1 MKTYKIDEM
10 TTVYQDDK
18 GHWTGDLYDGLV
30 QGANLL
36 ESEVIDMMQR
46 RNREM
51 LRQVFP
57 MFGFHS

>member
-1 MKTYKIDEM
+1 MKTYKIDNE
-10 TTVYQDDK
+10 TTVYQDEH

-30 QGANLL
+30 TGESLL
-36 ESEVIDMMQR
+36 ESEVIDMMER

-57 MFGFHS
+57 MHGFHS